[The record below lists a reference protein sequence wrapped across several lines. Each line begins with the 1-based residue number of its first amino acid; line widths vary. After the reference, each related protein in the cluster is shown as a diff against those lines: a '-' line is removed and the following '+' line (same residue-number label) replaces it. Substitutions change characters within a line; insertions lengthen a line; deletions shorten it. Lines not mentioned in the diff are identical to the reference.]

1 MKEDNFYCLHLS
13 HTHTAA
19 EQGGTLENPAILQ
32 TETKHDGRKG
42 KMKRTMDT
50 SQRKWD
56 TNWSNK
62 WN

>member
-1 MKEDNFYCLHLS
+1 LIALEPPHP
-13 HTHTAA
+13 TA